1 VEQVIAFVDGSRTNV
16 EQVITFV
23 VGSVGS
29 TTFNSGNKILQFLDP
44 WISQVLKLLRYQV
57 ISGINTGPNCGY
69 EMFHSSA
76 IAAAREALVYGVP
89 SIAIS
94 LNCNT

>member
-1 VEQVIAFVDGSRTNV
+1 VVGVVTSSGVEQVIAFVDGSWTNV

-44 WISQVLKLLRYQV
+44 WISQVLKLLRYQ
-57 ISGINTGPNCGY
+57 
-69 EMFHSSA
+69 
-76 IAAAREALVYGVP
+76 ARRLTVSHWPYLGGCF
-89 SIAIS
+89 
-94 LNCNT
+94 LGHLLLW

>member
-1 VEQVIAFVDGSRTNV
+1 MEQVIAFVDGSWTNV

-29 TTFNSGNKILQFLDP
+29 TTFNSGNKILQILDP

-57 ISGINTGPNCGY
+57 RAV
-69 EMFHSSA
+69 HSIVHNLGHAFVSPV
-76 IAAAREALVYGVP
+76 IPIFYL
-89 SIAIS
+89 
-94 LNCNT
+94 C